1 MLTPEQ
7 AAEFLKV
14 TPATVRDWARRG
26 LIPARRLGRLWRF
39 DLQELQGSGCSTSG
53 GTSGGYDSPLGDVKS
68 ASRVARIAASL
79 RKNLSS
85 G

>member
-1 MLTPEQ
+1 MLTPEE
-7 AAEFLKV
+7 AADFLKV

-26 LIPARRLGRLWRF
+26 LIVGHRFGRLWRF
-39 DLQELQGSGCSTSG
+39 KQYELEQPCSTSG
-53 GTSGGYDSPLGDVKS
+53 GISGGSDSPPGDAKY
-68 ASRVARIAASL
+68 ASRVVRIAASL